1 MNSTL
6 DRKEIGKLGERIAS
20 QYLTNTGFNIIETNY
35 WKKWGEID
43 IVAKKDGVVH
53 FVEVKSVSYETQE
66 KLAYSVSHET
76 WQPEE
81 LVHRFKLHQI
91 VKALETWISENSYEG
106 EWLIDV
112 MAVRIVPRE
121 TFATVKHLEHITP

>member
-20 QYLTNTGFNIIETNY
+20 QYLTNKGFNIIETNY

-43 IVAKKDGVVH
+43 IVAKKGGVVH
-53 FVEVKSVSYETQE
+53 FVEVKSVSYETQQ